1 MKDIA
6 HWRDEIDRL
15 DREIVGLLNKRAE
28 AVLQLAPL
36 KRQENRAV
44 HDPDRERVVHNNL
57 KQANN
62 GPLPV
67 ESIDNVFEALMAE
80 MRELQRQLIG
90 K

>member
-6 HWRDEIDRL
+6 HWREEIDRL
-15 DREIVGLLNKRAE
+15 DREIVSLLNKRAE

-36 KRQENRAV
+36 KRQANRAV
-44 HDPDRERVVHNNL
+44 HDPDREQAVHENL
-57 KQANN
+57 KQAND

-67 ESIDNVFEALMAE
+67 ESVDNVFEALMAE

>member
-6 HWRDEIDRL
+6 HWREEIDRL
-15 DREIVGLLNKRAE
+15 DREIVSLLNKRAE

-36 KRQENRAV
+36 KRQANRAV
-44 HDPDRERVVHNNL
+44 HDPDREQAVHENL
-57 KQANN
+57 KQAND